1 MPRLR
6 IRDFSGGLVT
16 NQSEFDI
23 SENQYTAFENV
34 MNKMPGRLEKF
45 LNDSDASGGITS
57 LSDVQTELVLY
68 RTEKDNSNN
77 NVSTQWWVV
86 GNGTVLR
93 RQATSDGTGGT
104 FIDVVT
110 GWTGTPLYDFL
121 VHNQVLRISDGS
133 FTNATKWYGHI
144 KRDIFGKNIAIGDAG
159 SDASTQVPRYAVVT
173 HNTTVNN
180 WYVQNAELVAPTVVK
195 MNMAHDGLISLA
207 DCSYNNSTT
216 ISTENDTL
224 GLSIGMEVSGDNI
237 PSGATI
243 TQITDD
249 SNFVISAATTG
260 GSLDEKTLTFT
271 TLSSNTDV
279 GLFVYEP
286 RTKYSVTSTPDT
298 ESDEHNAWINALDNE
313 TFDPADR
320 WAVTY
325 LYDYVQESSLSLNRN
340 GEIGITGFEVEKG
353 SDEESDSTA
362 TTSEALDLTEGD
374 IDVSDG
380 TLFSTYTYI
389 KIDEEIMFITAIS
402 SNTLYVRRGQLK
414 TQAQEHA
421 TGASIFYRSSP
432 QKGRAINLVLNGIT
446 SSGYH
451 NPRITGMNIYWQ
463 PKDDVDWYLVETL
476 DINRGYS
483 DSPLASVPNNE
494 VNGSNTLF
502 PFYSSNVYNEY
513 ALKNYGYWLPCPNP
527 VAKDDVTNA
536 VDGSGNQFSVNNIFW
551 SGQANDFRAT
561 SEISG
566 IAILSRKETNDS
578 TDLKTQFNR
587 LGSFFVPFSSITAT
601 FSKINFRRYNNI
613 NRVNNYAATTANVIK
628 QNRISTHTSLS
639 DKVTT
644 WYIPFDGLK
653 LATYNSLTGRAA
665 KTKLAAIKWN
675 TSAVVNNR
683 GYYANIDTVDEN
695 DQTAREKNRIYF
707 TDPYKLDEVLP
718 GKYFDIGRNDG
729 DNITRLCSY
738 RGKLFVFKPNH
749 TYVYN
754 QRHQLE
760 RVFQGVGAVHKHAVI
775 ESPLGLVCASE
786 VGVFSVTPTQS
797 RELTFNIRY
806 TYQALTFDQTA
817 VGYNAKDSELYVMY
831 DADDS
836 SVFVMNLDNGSWV
849 KRSIDAT
856 NIRTRS
862 NYVYGA
868 GLRAQFF
875 NVTSGASTV
884 RRVGTGS
891 QNSDSFTVT
900 TKRFDFGAPELQK
913 RFRKINMT
921 YQSASA
927 LTVEIYAGEAGTG
940 SSVTETLTF
949 PVKTSIVNVS
959 KAMRA
964 VGKTLVVKIT
974 SASNELKLESIDIDY
989 DVLGSNP

>member
-34 MNKMPGRLEKF
+34 RNRKPGRLEKF
-45 LNDSDASGGITS
+45 LNDSDSSGGITS
-57 LSDVQTELVLY
+57 LTDVQTELILY
-68 RTEKDNSNN
+68 RTEKDASDADT
-77 NVSTQWWVV
+77 STRWWVM

-93 RQATSDGTGGT
+93 RQDASDGSGGT
-104 FIDVVT
+104 FTDITT
-110 GWTGTPLYDFL
+110 GWSGSPIYDFL
-121 VHNQVLRISDGS
+121 AHNQILRISDGS
-133 FTNATKWYGHI
+133 FANTTKWFGHI
-144 KRDIFGKNIAIGDAG
+144 KRDIFGQNITLGDANT
-159 SDASTQVPRYAVVT
+159 DASTQVPRFAVVT
-173 HNTTVNN
+173 HNGTIND
-180 WYVQNAELVAPTVVK
+180 WYVKDAKLEPPTIVK
-195 MNMAHDGLISLA
+195 MNMAHDGLISLS
-207 DCSYNNSTT
+207 DCSYNNSTA
-216 ISTENDTL
+216 IATENDTL
-224 GLSIGMEVSGDNI
+224 GLSVGMVVAGGNI
-237 PSGATI
+237 PSGAYI

-249 SNFVISAATTG
+249 NNFVISAATTG
-260 GSLDEKTLTFT
+260 GDLDEQTLTFT
-271 TLSSNTDV
+271 TLNNNTDV

-286 RTKYSVTSTPDT
+286 RTKYSVSSTPDT
-298 ESDEHNAWINALDNE
+298 ESDEHNAWVNAMDNE

-325 LYDYVQESSLSLNRN
+325 LYDYVQESSLSLNRD
-340 GEIGITGFEVEKG
+340 GEIGITGFEVVKG
-353 SDEESDSTA
+353 SDEESDSNG
-362 TTSEALDLTEGD
+362 TTTEALDLTEDD
-374 IDVSDG
+374 ISVSDG

-402 SNTLYVRRGQLK
+402 SNTLYVRRGQLNS
-414 TQAQEHA
+414 QAKEHA

-463 PKDDVDWYLVETL
+463 PKDDVDWYLVDTL

-483 DSPLASVPNNE
+483 DSPLASLPDNNIT
-494 VNGSNTLF
+494 GDSGLS

-513 ALKNYGYWLPCPNP
+513 ALKNYGYWLPCPNS
-527 VAKDDVTNA
+527 VATDDVTNA
-536 VDGSGNQFSVNNIFW
+536 VGGGSPQFTLNASYW
-551 SGQANDFRAT
+551 SGQNNNFSNT
-561 SEISG
+561 SSG

-578 TDLKTQFNR
+578 SNMRTQFNR
-587 LGSFFVPFSSITAT
+587 LSSFFTPITSVT
-601 FSKINFRRYNNI
+601 NTNSKINFRKYNNI
-613 NRVNNYAATTANVIK
+613 NRVNNYAATTSNVIK
-628 QNRISTHTSLS
+628 QNRISTHSALS

-675 TSAVVNNR
+675 TSTAVNNR
-683 GYYANIDTVDEN
+683 GYYADIDTVDEN
-695 DQTAREKNRIYF
+695 EQTAREKNRVYF
-707 TDPYKLDEVLP
+707 TDPFMLDAVMA

-729 DNITRLCSY
+729 DEITRLMAY
-738 RGKLFVFKPNH
+738 RNKLFVFKTNH
-749 TYVYN
+749 AYVYN
-754 QRHQLE
+754 HRHQLE

-775 ESPLGLVCASE
+775 ESPLGLICASE
-786 VGVFSVTPTQS
+786 VGVFSVTPTQT
-797 RELTFNIRY
+797 RELSFSIRQ

-817 VGYNAKDSELYVMY
+817 VGYNALDNELYVMY

-836 SVFVMNLDNGSWV
+836 SIYVMNLDNGSWV
-849 KRSIDAT
+849 KRNIDAT

-862 NYVYGA
+862 NYVYGTS
-868 GLRAQFF
+868 LRAQFF
-875 NVTSGASTV
+875 NVTTGASTV
-884 RRVGTGS
+884 RVVGTGS
-891 QNSDSFTVT
+891 LNTDSFTVT

-913 RFRKINMT
+913 RFKKINIT
-921 YQSASA
+921 YKSASA

-949 PVKTSIVNVS
+949 PLKAAIVNVS

-974 SASNELKLESIDIDY
+974 SASRELELESIDIDY
-989 DVLGSNP
+989 DLLGSNP